1 MGANISLAF
10 HLERIDQS
18 GHPFALDFR
27 ADFPSTGI
35 TVLYG
40 ASGSGKTTLL
50 RAIAGLERVEKGRIK
65 VGNNVWQ
72 SDELFIPT
80 HKRSLGYVFQE
91 SSLFNHLRIKA
102 NLDYAYKRSYRA
114 DPQFYAQII
123 ELLGIESLLN
133 RFPAQISGGE
143 RQRVAIARSLLAR
156 PKFLL
161 MDEPLASLDEA
172 RKQEILPYF
181 ERIHTEFEFPILYV
195 THSINELMRLA
206 DHVLV
211 IDQGR
216 LLKQGDPVK
225 VFSQGEIP
233 EQGEEAGVL
242 LQGKVVAHD
251 QQWHLALMQLTGGE
265 LWVRDTGCAQGES
278 MRVRV
283 QARDVSLSLSPHSD
297 SSILNRLAVEVV
309 NIQASRDPA
318 VAQVQVKAGEDY
330 LLARITR
337 KSVDQLGLKVG
348 MSIWAQIKSAAVI
361 R

>member
-1 MGANISLAF
+1 MGTNISLAF
-10 HLERIDQS
+10 HLDRVDKS
-18 GHPFALDFR
+18 GHPFVLDFK
-27 ADFPSTGI
+27 ADFPATGI

-40 ASGSGKTTLL
+40 ASGAGKTTLL
-50 RAIAGLERVEKGRIK
+50 RAIAGLEMVEKGYIQ
-65 VGNNVWQ
+65 VGSDTWQ

-102 NLDYAYKRSYRA
+102 NLDYAYKRSIKS
-114 DPQFYAQII
+114 DPKFYAQII
-123 ELLGIESLLN
+123 ELLGLEPLLN

-143 RQRVAIARSLLAR
+143 RQRVAIARALLVR
-156 PKFLL
+156 PNFLL

-181 ERIHTEFEFPILYV
+181 ERIHREFEFPILYV
-195 THSINELMRLA
+195 THSMNELMRLA

-211 IDQGR
+211 MDQGQ
-216 LLKQGDPVK
+216 LLKQGDPVQ
-225 VFSQGEIP
+225 VFSQGETLD
-233 EQGEEAGVL
+233 QEEDAGVL
-242 LQGKVVAHD
+242 LQGRVVQHD
-251 QQWHLALMQLTGGE
+251 RQWHLALMQLSGGE
-265 LWVRDTGCAQGES
+265 LWVRDTGYAEGDI
-278 MRVRV
+278 MRARV

-309 NIQASRDPA
+309 NIKDSSDPA
-318 VAQVQVKAGEDY
+318 VAQIQVKAGEDY

-337 KSVDQLGLKVG
+337 KSVNQLGLKVG
-348 MSIWAQIKSAAVI
+348 MSLWAQIKSAAVI

>member
-1 MGANISLAF
+1 M
-10 HLERIDQS
+10 
-18 GHPFALDFR
+18 LDFK
-27 ADFPSTGI
+27 ADFPATGI

-40 ASGSGKTTLL
+40 ASGAGKTTLL
-50 RAIAGLERVEKGRIK
+50 RAIAGLEMVEKGYIQ
-65 VGNNVWQ
+65 VGSDTWQ

-102 NLDYAYKRSYRA
+102 NLDYAYKRSIKS
-114 DPQFYAQII
+114 DPKFYAQII
-123 ELLGIESLLN
+123 ELLGLEPLLN

-143 RQRVAIARSLLAR
+143 RQRVAIARALLVR
-156 PKFLL
+156 PNFLL

-181 ERIHTEFEFPILYV
+181 ERIHREFEFPILYV
-195 THSINELMRLA
+195 THSMNELMRLA

-211 IDQGR
+211 MDQGQ
-216 LLKQGDPVK
+216 LLKQGDPVQ
-225 VFSQGEIP
+225 VFSQGETLD
-233 EQGEEAGVL
+233 QEEDAGVL
-242 LQGKVVAHD
+242 LQGRVVQHD
-251 QQWHLALMQLTGGE
+251 RQWHLALMQLSGGE
-265 LWVRDTGCAQGES
+265 LWVRDTGYAEGDI
-278 MRVRV
+278 MRARV

-309 NIQASRDPA
+309 NIKDSSDPA
-318 VAQVQVKAGEDY
+318 VAQIQVKAGEDY

-337 KSVDQLGLKVG
+337 KSVNQLGLKVG
-348 MSIWAQIKSAAVI
+348 MSLWAQIKSAAVI